1 MDKILIAFANSKED
15 ELQNLAKEDADLN
28 SLLVRS
34 LSDYYTIIPESNA
47 TKERLGR
54 KIRENQEDLCL
65 FLYSGHAGSDELLLD
80 DKKAGA
86 EGLAALLEDCPKLKL
101 VFLNGCNTL
110 GHVERLQKAGVPAV
124 IATNDFIGDE
134 KAFLFST
141 VFFEK
146 LANLSTIERAFE
158 EAKKAV
164 WSDDRNIEIH
174 RGLSGDWLTGG
185 NKEEDLWGLFTS
197 AEKESVLK
205 WKLKRT
211 QIVDPNFKPNVLL
224 RNALVEGLAKYNKD
238 AKRIVDDEAAGDEC
252 SDRKKQNVIF
262 DALLEPIGNHFGKLM
277 INESENSVYSKLGL
291 GRLRQ
296 MIFAY
301 NAMTELI
308 GLVFMS
314 QLWELATKESIEL
327 KEVELEIVRRFL
339 VTTEKGSEKFDYTKL
354 IHTVRLILSRYGMD
368 YFVSELEELS
378 KAYEDDVELKEAVGF
393 LEDIKSQLVDA
404 TITENDAGSLC
415 ALAEMHLA
423 TFVKETGFLSKYDL
437 MSIKRVDVYKYRHI
451 QTPRYKY
458 KYATFEQSSGGP
470 GDEVKTRSFIM
481 DDQSVLITKPDS
493 DGEYLNLS
501 PFVIDENAFDENAS
515 LDSLMA
521 FRYYD
526 QSMGTYHFKSFY
538 RPKDGLQEI
547 NEKGDLK
554 IIAEQYEAF
563 AKLIFNKS
571 MREL

>member
-15 ELQNLAKEDADLN
+15 ELQNLRKEDEDIN
-28 SLLVRS
+28 SLLVS
-34 LSDYYTIIPESNA
+34 ALSDYYTIIPDSNA
-47 TKERLGR
+47 TKDSLGR
-54 KIRENQEDLCL
+54 KIRENQDDICL

-80 DKKAGA
+80 DQKAGA
-86 EGLAALLEDCPKLKL
+86 EGLAALLEGCTKLKL
-101 VFLNGCNTL
+101 VFLNGCNTV
-110 GHVERLQKAGVPAV
+110 GHVERLQKSGVPV
-124 IATNDFIGDE
+124 IIATNDFIGDE
-134 KAFLFST
+134 KALLFST

-164 WSDDRNIEIH
+164 WSDDRKIEIH

-185 NKEEDLWGLFTS
+185 NKEEALWGLFTS
-197 AEKESVLK
+197 PEKESVLK

-211 QIVDPNFKPNVLL
+211 TIADPNFKPNTLL
-224 RNALVEGLAKYNKD
+224 RNALVEGLAKYSKD
-238 AKRIVDDEAAGDEC
+238 AKRIIEKEANGDEC

-262 DALLEPIGNHFGKLM
+262 DALLEPIGSHFGKLM
-277 INESENSVYSKLGL
+277 INESENSGYSKLGL

-296 MIFAY
+296 LIFAY

-308 GLVFMS
+308 ALVFMS
-314 QLWELATKESIEL
+314 QLWELAATQSIEL
-327 KEVELEIVRRFL
+327 EEQELNMIRRFL

-354 IHTVRLILSRYGMD
+354 IHTVRLILSRYGME
-368 YFVSELEELS
+368 YFVSELEYLS
-378 KAYEDDVELKEAVGF
+378 RAYEEEVELKAAVGT
-393 LEDIKSQLVDA
+393 LEDVKTQLVDG
-404 TITENDAGSLC
+404 TVTENDAAPLC
-415 ALAEMHLA
+415 ALAEKSLA
-423 TFVKETGFLSKYDL
+423 TFVRQTGFLSNYDL

-451 QTPRYKY
+451 QKPRYKY

-470 GDEVKTRSFIM
+470 GDEVETRSFIM

-493 DGEYLNLS
+493 DDEYLNLS
-501 PFVIDENAFDENAS
+501 PFVIDENAFDEMAS
-515 LDSLMA
+515 LDSLLA

-526 QSMGTYHFKSFY
+526 QSTGTYHFKSFY
-538 RPKDGLQEI
+538 RPKDPLEEI
-547 NEKGDLK
+547 HEKGDLK

-571 MREL
+571 MSEL